1 MISFNDIP
9 NNLRVPLTYIEFDNT
24 KAVTGTPGIQYKLL
38 VIGKTYQSTGDR
50 ISSNWDEPVLFT
62 RPDEADRRCGQGSQ
76 LALMLK
82 AALGVNP
89 GVEIWGLGVGGAEA
103 NMGTLSINGA
113 ATEAGT
119 VALSVAGKRYAV
131 AVAVGM
137 DAEGVCNALETV
149 LVGDSP
155 VIGTASGEGTAAQL
169 TLKAKYNDDTIHST
183 GFYVEE
189 GVAGLALEYTLNPV
203 APNNPSIESI
213 IDRLGD
219 VWWNAMVLPWSDE
232 DTLATLKT
240 ELLGRFGP
248 LRMIDGL
255 VFTAGLFATNDNSFL
270 HTHLDISNAV
280 AASFVVAATNAAVV
294 AKSLSI
300 DPARPLQTLAL
311 PGIRAKPPTYRDTK
325 QERNVK
331 LHNGVST
338 TFVDAGGNV
347 CIERQITTYTQ
358 NALGAQDPSYLDVE
372 TLATLSYLRYSTRT
386 RINLRFP
393 RHKLADDGTLVAPG
407 QAMVT
412 PSIIKAELV
421 ALAGEWA
428 EMGLIED
435 LAGFKDSLVVQRNAS
450 DRNRVDVLAS
460 PNLVNQLRIFAEQI
474 QFIL

>member
-1 MISFNDIP
+1 MISFNNIP
-9 NNLRVPLTYIEFDNT
+9 NTLRVPLTYIEFDNT

-89 GVEIWGLGVGGAEA
+89 GVEIWGLGVGGTEA
-103 NMGTLSINGA
+103 SMGTLVVEGA
-113 ATEAGT
+113 AEEAGT
-119 VALSVAGKRYAV
+119 VVLNVAGKRYAV
-131 AVAVGM
+131 AVAVGT
-137 DAEGVCNALETV
+137 DARTLSDALEAALFGDCPV
-149 LVGDSP
+149 LGK
-155 VIGTASGEGTAAQL
+155 ASGGGIEAML

-189 GVAGLALEYTLNPV
+189 GVAGLALEYTPNPV

-270 HTHLDISNAV
+270 HTHLDISNAD

-311 PGIRAKPPTYRDTK
+311 PGIRAVPPTYRDTK

-347 CIERQITTYTQ
+347 CIERQITTYTE
-358 NALGAQDPSYLDVE
+358 NALGAPDPSYLDVE
-372 TLATLSYLRYSTRT
+372 TLATLAYLRYSVRT
-386 RINLRFP
+386 RIMLRFP
-393 RHKLADDGTLVAPG
+393 RHKLANDGTLIAPG
-407 QAMVT
+407 QAIVT
-412 PSIIKAELV
+412 PNIIKGELV
-421 ALAGEWA
+421 ALAKEWEEA
-428 EMGLIED
+428 GLIEEFET
-435 LAGFKDSLVVQRNAS
+435 FKETLVVERNAN

-460 PNLVNQLRIFAEQI
+460 PDLVNQFRVFAQQI